1 MFLCF
6 FVRSVRRI
14 LFSHD
19 EDVGFVVDFAHDVV
33 DAFHAALD
41 GFQGFLQGVGEVAFR
56 ADVVQGLF
64 ELFAQGFY
72 LFVQLGERFVG
83 AVARFLYALQGFV
96 QLFEGFVE
104 ACAEGFDG
112 RRCQRAFQ
120 RGGRFFGV
128 VGDFFQR
135 QFFDAGD
142 DGADVVGQLADAAG
156 A

>member
-1 MFLCF
+1 MA
-6 FVRSVRRI
+6 RARI

-19 EDVGFVVDFAHDVV
+19 EDVRFVVDFAHDVV

-83 AVARFLYALQGFV
+83 AVARFCTLCRV
-96 QLFEGFVE
+96 
-104 ACAEGFDG
+104 CP
-112 RRCQRAFQ
+112 
-120 RGGRFFGV
+120 V
-128 VGDFFQR
+128 V
-135 QFFDAGD
+135 
-142 DGADVVGQLADAAG
+142 
-156 A
+156 